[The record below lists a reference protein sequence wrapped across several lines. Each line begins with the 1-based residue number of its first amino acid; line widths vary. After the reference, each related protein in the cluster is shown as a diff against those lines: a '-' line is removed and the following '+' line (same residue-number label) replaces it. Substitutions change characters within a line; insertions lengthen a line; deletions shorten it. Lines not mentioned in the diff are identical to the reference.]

1 MVDVGDD
8 APSFSLPNQD
18 GETISLADLKG
29 KRVVIGPAGAG
40 FEMFV
45 GPIMEAHGVKLSDV
59 KVVNATQGASVDA
72 LKDQAADAAF
82 LGGAVPTNAI
92 VNAFNSFDPT

>member
-29 KRVVIGPAGAG
+29 KHVLIWWYP
-40 FEMFV
+40 
-45 GPIMEAHGVKLSDV
+45 K
-59 KVVNATQGASVDA
+59 
-72 LKDQAADAAF
+72 ADTR
-82 LGGAVPTNAI
+82 G
-92 VNAFNSFDPT
+92 